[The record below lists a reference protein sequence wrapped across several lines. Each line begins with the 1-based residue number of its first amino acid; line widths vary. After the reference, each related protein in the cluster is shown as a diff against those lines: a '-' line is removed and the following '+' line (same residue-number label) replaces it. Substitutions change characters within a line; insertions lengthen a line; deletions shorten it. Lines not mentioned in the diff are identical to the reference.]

1 MESLQSGNSP
11 GTRIAAGD
19 SVLEAAKSTDTK
31 PVAGRLAG
39 FAKAHGAYSAADAVV
54 KKTSDA
60 LQKQQVKVAEADV
73 TQDEALVELANAL
86 PLDGLPRL
94 NPFKPFG
101 APPPTK
107 LQGMGYAEE
116 AKAVLALE
124 TAVLKRKN
132 LSKGSIDAVK
142 AAGKAALRVQA
153 ELLPIPKLTK
163 ARVDA
168 MTRRDALAQA
178 WETAFA
184 GVKRAARAAED
195 DGAKG
200 LYGVLFERAKA
211 APKRKK
217 KAPAEAVS
225 K

>member
-1 MESLQSGNSP
+1 METLQSGNSP

-19 SVLEAAKSTDTK
+19 SVLEAAKTIDTK
-31 PVAGRLAG
+31 PVAARMAS
-39 FAKAHGAYSAADAVV
+39 FEKAHLSYSVADVAV
-54 KKTSDA
+54 KKASEA
-60 LQKQQVKVAEADV
+60 LQKQQSKVAEADV
-73 TQDEALVELANAL
+73 TQDETLVELANAL

-132 LSKGSIDAVK
+132 LSKGTIAAAK

-184 GVKRAARAAED
+184 AVKRAARAAED

-200 LYGVLFERAKA
+200 LHAVLFERAKA

-217 KAPAEAVS
+217 APAEA
-225 K
+225 KPK

>member
-1 MESLQSGNSP
+1 METLQSGNSP

-19 SVLEAAKSTDTK
+19 SVLEAGKSTDTR

-39 FAKAHGAYSAADAVV
+39 FTKIQASYSAAAAVV
-54 KKTSDA
+54 KKASEA
-60 LQKQQVKVAEADV
+60 LQKQQARVAEADL
-73 TQDEALVELANAL
+73 TQDTAVAGLADAL

-101 APPPTK
+101 ALAPTK
-107 LQGMGYAEE
+107 LQGLGYAEE
-116 AKAVLALE
+116 AKAVLLLE
-124 TAVLKRKN
+124 KAVLKHKN
-132 LSKGSIDAVK
+132 LSKGSAAAAK
-142 AAGKAALRVQA
+142 AAGKAALTVQA
-153 ELLPIPKLTK
+153 ELEAIPKLEQ
-163 ARVDA
+163 ARTA
-168 MTRRDALAQA
+168 AITRRDALAQP

-184 GVKRAARAAED
+184 GLKRAARAAED

-217 KAPAEAVS
+217 APKEPTP